1 MVGALQG
8 GDNPRPGHASLYPA
22 SQQGRRHVWRDW
34 TGRSIAKA
42 IGAFV
47 MGETTFGQW
56 LKERRKALDLTQE
69 ELAERVGCSVWM
81 VQKIETGD
89 RRPSRQ
95 VVVLLADALR
105 IPPDRREAFM
115 SLAREGRAAGE
126 QITALE
132 RREEPPH
139 PGGTVQPPQPAE
151 PPAPPRTPTNLTL
164 PPTPLIG
171 RNEDLAAIR
180 ARLLRESV
188 RLLTIVGPPGIGK
201 TRLAVEIA
209 HDMLPDFAGGVFFVP
224 LAPISDVGLV
234 SSTIAHTLDLKE
246 SPGLSVEAALV
257 EHLRDKKMLL
267 VLDNFEQVVG
277 AAGVVARLIAHCAS
291 LKVLV
296 TSREPLH
303 LRGEQQF
310 PLQPLGLPGPGALPP
325 IDALTAYP
333 AIGLFVERAQE
344 VSSFELTHHN
354 ARPVAEI
361 CAHLDGLPLAIE
373 LLAARVKLLSPQALL
388 ARLTGPAAAGSNGAG
403 SGDAGSLMLAAKG
416 ARDLPDRHQTLRTA
430 IAWSYDLLKEGE
442 RKLFTRL
449 GVFVGGF
456 TLAAVDAVCNAEG
469 DLGFDTLE
477 AVESLLDKSLLKLG
491 RAGRDVE
498 AYAAA
503 NEEPRFY
510 MLETIREYARER
522 LLESSE
528 IDKVRRWHAE
538 YYLAMTEAAESELR
552 GSRQQEWLARLEDE
566 HENLRAVLD
575 WSLANGEA
583 ALGVRLAGAIWR
595 FWWMRGYLTE
605 GRRWLDMALTRVPER
620 TADRA
625 RAAYGAS
632 ILAKVQGDSATS
644 IRLEAEGLAIYREL
658 GDGRGVAQVLLG
670 MGLRQRAGG
679 ELEAAEA
686 SFKESLE
693 LSRESGDTWGIAGA
707 LTNLGLIFFGRDDE
721 AARTYLE
728 EGLQAMR
735 RTGDRNNMTLI
746 LNNLGVIAL
755 HRGNLGEAR
764 SLWDEN
770 LRVYRELANEEN
782 QALTLSNLAL
792 VAREEGQLTE
802 ARELS
807 LQSLDIYF
815 RLGNTDYLAPGLE
828 RAASIA
834 ALQRRPVR
842 AARLY
847 GAADAVYEAARLA
860 RQPYN
865 LLDYERMMVLIR
877 ESLDEAELA
886 KATEEGRA
894 MSVAEAVAYAREDG
908 SDSL

>member
-1 MVGALQG
+1 
-8 GDNPRPGHASLYPA
+8 
-22 SQQGRRHVWRDW
+22 
-34 TGRSIAKA
+34 
-42 IGAFV
+42 

-81 VQKIETGD
+81 VQKVETGD

-95 VVVLLADALR
+95 VVALLADALR
-105 IPPDRREAFM
+105 VPPDKREAFM
-115 SLAREGRAAGE
+115 SLAREGGVDGA
-126 QITALE
+126 QLTALE

-139 PGGTVQPPQPAE
+139 VSGTAQPPQPAE

-171 RNEDLAAIR
+171 RKEELAAVR
-180 ARLLRESV
+180 VRLLRESA

-209 HDMLPDFAGGVFFVP
+209 HAMLPEFADGAFFVP
-224 LAPISDVGLV
+224 LAPISDPALV

-246 SPGLSVEAALV
+246 APGLSVEAALV
-257 EHLRDKKMLL
+257 EHLRDKKVLL

-277 AAGVVARLIAHCAS
+277 AAGAVAQMLANCAS

-310 PLQPLGLPGPGALPP
+310 PLQPLGLPGPGEVPP
-325 IDALTAYP
+325 IDALSTYP
-333 AIGLFVERAQE
+333 AIELFVERAQE
-344 VSSFELTHHN
+344 VSPFELTHLN
-354 ARPVAEI
+354 AGPVAEI
-361 CAHLDGLPLAIE
+361 CARLDGLPLAIE
-373 LLAARVKLLSPQALL
+373 LLAARVKVLSPQALL
-388 ARLTGPAAAGSNGAG
+388 ARLTGPAAAGSNGLHSPA
-403 SGDAGSLMLAAKG
+403 SADQGSLLLAAKG

-430 IAWSYDLLKEGE
+430 ITWSYDLLKEWE

-456 TLAAVDAVCNAEG
+456 TQAAVDAVCNAEG

-477 AVESLLDKSLLKLG
+477 AVESLLDKSLLKLDS
-491 RAGRDVE
+491 AGRDAE
-498 AYAAA
+498 AYGAAS
-503 NEEPRFY
+503 EGPRFY

-528 IDKVRRWHAE
+528 AGKVRRWHAE
-538 YYLAMTEAAESELR
+538 YYLAMTAAAESELR
-552 GSRQQEWLARLEDE
+552 GSRQQEWLARLEEE

-595 FWWMRGYLTE
+595 FWWMRGYITE
-605 GRRWLDMALTRVPER
+605 GRRWLDMALTKVPGR

-644 IRLEAEGLAIYREL
+644 IRLEAESLGIYREL
-658 GDGRGVAQVLLG
+658 GDRRGVAQVLLG

-721 AARTYLE
+721 LARTYLE

-735 RTGDRNNMTLI
+735 QAGDRNNVTLI

-755 HRGNLGEAR
+755 HRGELEEAR
-764 SLWDEN
+764 RLWEEN

-792 VAREEGQLTE
+792 VAREESQLTE

-815 RLGNTDYLAPGLE
+815 RLGNTD
-828 RAASIA
+828 
-834 ALQRRPVR
+834 
-842 AARLY
+842 
-847 GAADAVYEAARLA
+847 
-860 RQPYN
+860 
-865 LLDYERMMVLIR
+865 
-877 ESLDEAELA
+877 
-886 KATEEGRA
+886 
-894 MSVAEAVAYAREDG
+894 
-908 SDSL
+908 

>member
-1 MVGALQG
+1 MA
-8 GDNPRPGHASLYPA
+8 D
-22 SQQGRRHVWRDW
+22 
-34 TGRSIAKA
+34 
-42 IGAFV
+42 
-47 MGETTFGQW
+47 TTFGQW

-95 VVVLLADALR
+95 VVGLLADALR
-105 IPPDRREAFM
+105 VPPDKRQAFM
-115 SLAREGRAAGE
+115 SLAREGSLAGE

-132 RREEPPH
+132 RREEASQVS
-139 PGGTVQPPQPAE
+139 GAAQPPQPSAQ
-151 PPAPPRTPTNLTL
+151 APQPRTPTNLTL

-171 RNEDLAAIR
+171 RREDLAAAR
-180 ARLLRESV
+180 ARLMREGV
-188 RLLTIVGPPGIGK
+188 RLLTVLGPPGIGK

-209 HDMLPDFAGGVFFVP
+209 HEMLADFADGVFFVP
-224 LAPISDVGLV
+224 LAPISDPALVG
-234 SSTIAHTLDLKE
+234 STIAHTLDLKE
-246 SPGLSVEAALV
+246 APGLSVEDTLV
-257 EHLRDKKMLL
+257 EHLRDRKLLL

-277 AAGVVARLIAHCAS
+277 AAGTVARLLANCAS

-310 PLQPLGLPGPGALPP
+310 PLQPLGLPGPGDLPP
-325 IDALTAYP
+325 IDALATYP
-333 AIGLFVERAQE
+333 AIELFVERAQE
-344 VSSFELTHHN
+344 VSSFELTQHN
-354 ARPVAEI
+354 ARPVADI

-388 ARLTGPAAAGSNGAG
+388 ARLSGQVAPTSKGAHG
-403 SGDAGSLMLAAKG
+403 QGGADQGSLLLAARG
-416 ARDLPDRHQTLRTA
+416 ARDLPDRHQTLRVA
-430 IAWSYDLLKEGE
+430 ITWSYDLLKEGE

-469 DLGFDTLE
+469 DLGAERLE
-477 AVESLLDKSLLKLG
+477 AVESLLDKSLLKAG
-491 RAGRDVE
+491 RAGRDAE
-498 AYAAA
+498 AYGVAS
-503 NEEPRFY
+503 EEPRFY

-528 IDKVRRWHAE
+528 AGTVRRWHAE

-566 HENLRAVLD
+566 HENLRAALD
-575 WSLANGEA
+575 WSLTGGEA
-583 ALGVRLAGAIWR
+583 ALGVKLAGAIWR
-595 FWWMRGYLTE
+595 FWWMRGYITE
-605 GRRWLDMALTRVPER
+605 GRGWLDMALSKAPER

-644 IRLEAEGLAIYREL
+644 IRLESEALNIYREL

-679 ELEAAEA
+679 EVEAAEA

-693 LSRESGDTWGIAGA
+693 LSREAGDTWGTAGA

-721 AARTYLE
+721 AARIYLE

-735 RTGDRNNMTLI
+735 QTGDRNNVTLI
-746 LNNLGVIAL
+746 LNNLGVLAL
-755 HRGNLGEAR
+755 HRGDLGEAR
-764 SLWDEN
+764 RLWEEN
-770 LRVYRELANEEN
+770 LRVYRELGNEEN

-792 VAREEGQLTE
+792 VAREEGQL
-802 ARELS
+802 AQAHELS
-807 LQSLDIYF
+807 VQSLDIYF
-815 RLGNTDYLAPGLE
+815 RLGNTDFLAPGLE

-834 ALQRRPVR
+834 ALQRQPAR
-842 AARLY
+842 AAKLY
-847 GAADAVYEAARLA
+847 GAADALYEAARLA

-865 LLDYERMMVLIR
+865 LADYERMMALVR
-877 ESLDEAELA
+877 QSLDEAALA
-886 KATEEGRA
+886 RATEEGRA
-894 MSVAEAVAYAREDG
+894 MSLAEAVAYAGEAE